1 MLSAPQALRYFAV
14 FFSVALAGCA
24 SLDKYSYETFRPNQ
38 TDPGAGVARSDA
50 LALIYADYVAKLLE
64 GRSTGARITREASDS
79 SLAIAGIITT
89 AHEALKISAETLA
102 KMGVGVLI
110 VRELQ
115 GIFNARG
122 RSEAFA
128 DAAYLIRQ
136 AQAEYR
142 AFNPNPSP
150 TFMTENGATLVRRV
164 DAALH
169 AARKTLIGRMP
180 ALLDLKQATQPM
192 SEAGASRI
200 GPGTPNYLATA
211 TGDAP
216 VPTGVTKEDIQA
228 AVAAEVAKIPRQDPG
243 RGGTVKPHPVKQGD
257 FQKRVG
263 VQTLA
268 LKSLEDAEVEKVYE
282 EIYFTQPPLPGQT
295 KRAAIHADLIG
306 IKESPANADGTIPQA
321 TVKLLEKYE
330 TAIKN
335 QVP

>member
-1 MLSAPQALRYFAV
+1 MFSRPQSCRCLALLLC
-14 FFSVALAGCA
+14 VALAGCA
-24 SLDKYSYETFRPNQ
+24 SLDKYSYETFRPDQ

-89 AHEALKISAETLA
+89 AHETLKISAETLA
-102 KMGVGVLI
+102 QIGVGVLI

-164 DAALH
+164 DSALY

-180 ALLDLKQATQPM
+180 TLVDLQQAHQKM
-192 SEAGASRI
+192 SEAGATRR
-200 GPGTPNYLATA
+200 GPGQPETLVTA
-211 TGDAP
+211 TEDVPLPQLRPP
-216 VPTGVTKEDIQA
+216 VQPGPGVQKPQPPTPEDVLIKQGEVQA
-228 AVAAEVAKIPRQDPG
+228 AIDALTVTDLPVDTVTVMDRLDPPTTSPEGKQTTKYPRNKTGLRKLVGKTRKIEDLNAL
-243 RGGTVKPHPVKQGD
+243 
-257 FQKRVG
+257 
-263 VQTLA
+263 QT
-268 LKSLEDAEVEKVYE
+268 SL
-282 EIYFTQPPLPGQT
+282 
-295 KRAAIHADLIG
+295 
-306 IKESPANADGTIPQA
+306 
-321 TVKLLEKYE
+321 
-330 TAIKN
+330 
-335 QVP
+335 